1 MDKFD
6 NLVKELNDLQ
16 ILQTSIEWEY
26 SIPEDM
32 WAEHFQDNMK
42 QLAYDL
48 DNDDHRHYSMSTS
61 VIKIYDRI
69 LGIRHIDLVF
79 SEMSMVEDCYHH
91 LKFFEMREVQTVT
104 YEEI

>member
-6 NLVKELNDLQ
+6 NLIKELNDFQ
-16 ILQTSIEWEY
+16 ILQTKIDWELC
-26 SIPEDM
+26 IPQDM
-32 WAEHFQDNMK
+32 WKEHFEGSYTD
-42 QLAYDL
+42 LASGL
-48 DNDDHRHYSMSTS
+48 DEDSHRHYESSVS